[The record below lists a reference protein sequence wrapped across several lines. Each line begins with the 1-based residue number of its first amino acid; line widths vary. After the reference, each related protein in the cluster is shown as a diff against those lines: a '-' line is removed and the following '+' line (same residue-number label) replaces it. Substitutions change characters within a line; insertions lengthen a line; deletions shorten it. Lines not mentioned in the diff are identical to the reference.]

1 MLPMLATERLRLE
14 PVANGDL
21 GRLLGLLIRPEIR
34 RYLCD
39 AAVLDRAQVE
49 SLTGEAAALAPRGL
63 GLWSIRDEDGAWL
76 GILGLQPVSAVAATA
91 WPAFAEEVEPLV
103 AIDPL
108 AWGRGYA
115 TEAVRRAAAYA
126 RDDLGLH
133 RLVAL
138 ADEPNVRSHRLLAR
152 VGFQPVGTGQGPR
165 HLLQAY
171 SLSLPKRRL
180 DSAGIGS

>member
-1 MLPMLATERLRLE
+1 MLATERLRLQ
-14 PVANGDL
+14 PVAKGDL
-21 GRLLGLLIRPEIR
+21 GRLHGLLIRPEVR

-39 AAVLDRAQVE
+39 DAVPDRAQVE
-49 SLTGEAAALAPRGL
+49 SLVGEASALAPRGL

-76 GILGLQPVSAVAATA
+76 GILGLQPVSGAAATA
-91 WPAFAEEVEPLV
+91 WPAFAGEVEPLV

-115 TEAVRRAAAYA
+115 TEALRRAAAYA
-126 RDDLGLH
+126 RDDLGLQS
-133 RLVAL
+133 LVAL
-138 ADEPNVRSHRLLAR
+138 VDEPNVGSHRLLAR

-165 HLLQAY
+165 HPLQAY